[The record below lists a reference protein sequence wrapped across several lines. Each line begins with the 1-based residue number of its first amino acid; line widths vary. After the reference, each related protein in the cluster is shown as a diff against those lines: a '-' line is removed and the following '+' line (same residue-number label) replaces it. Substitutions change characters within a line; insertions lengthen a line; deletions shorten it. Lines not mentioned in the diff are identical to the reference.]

1 MATAS
6 STVLERPNRAAG
18 PWSGK
23 RRTTVWHSNMAG
35 ILTCGPRDGRASMGT
50 GQQVPDSWS
59 AA

>member
-1 MATAS
+1 
-6 STVLERPNRAAG
+6 VLGRPNRAAV

-23 RRTTVWHSNMAG
+23 RRTTVWHSNMAS